1 MAGLR
6 PHLQLLCLAF
16 SLLVSDRPAHGEQEP
31 VHEGRTVSSW
41 LQDLAIGRFPDMQ
54 KHRAA
59 VEAIRAIGADAV
71 PVLVDRLRVTPDPLD
86 STQDIHTLS
95 AFRALG
101 PKAKPAIPDLVALL
115 APAYDAA
122 RTSRSE
128 PIAEVQHRKST
139 YAALALREIGQD
151 SVIPLTQALA
161 SDNTKVRFGAAM
173 ASQYFLRH
181 AKEVVPALI
190 RTLEDTDS
198 DVRWIAARSIGDLG
212 AMPELSVPALM
223 KRAREDKAT
232 NVRWYAIS
240 ALVKL
245 GPIARES
252 IPYLELLQG
261 YSEYANRKNPK
272 QVRATPAG
280 SPRTGAADSRP

>member
-1 MAGLR
+1 MARLR

-16 SLLVSDRPAHGEQEP
+16 SLLVSNGPAYGAQEP

-41 LQDLAIGRFPDMQ
+41 LQDFAIGRFPDME

-71 PVLVDRLRVTPDPLD
+71 PVLVERLRVTPDPLD

-95 AFRALG
+95 AFRAIG
-101 PKAKPAIPDLVALL
+101 PKAKPAIPDLIALL

-122 RTSRSE
+122 RRSG
-128 PIAEVQHRKST
+128 PIAEVQHRKSI

-161 SDNTKVRFGAAM
+161 SDNAKVRFGTAM
-173 ASQYFLRH
+173 ASQYFVRH
-181 AKEVVPALI
+181 AKEVLPALI
-190 RTLEDTDS
+190 RSLEDTDCH
-198 DVRWIAARSIGDLG
+198 VRWRAARSIGDFR
-212 AMPELSVPALM
+212 AMPELSVPALI
-223 KRAREDKAT
+223 KTAREDEAA
-232 NVRWYAIS
+232 NVRSYAIS

-261 YSEYANRKNPK
+261 YSEYADRKNPK
-272 QVRATPAG
+272 KVGATPAK
-280 SPRTGAADSRP
+280 SPRTDAAGFRP